1 MPWTFWTFL
10 FASLTTARLTARY
23 GRRVLSAGA
32 VLQAVGLVGLAGTL
46 FAAWPDVNVLRLAP
60 AMAVA
65 GFGQGL
71 VMSPLFGFVLAG
83 VPAARA
89 GVGSG
94 VLATTQQTALALG
107 VASLGS
113 LFLSLAS
120 SNSLGMR
127 DAFVVVLAVQT
138 CVAVVVAVAARTLP
152 GPVQQTAVTQ
162 QRAPEAALKAA

>member
-1 MPWTFWTFL
+1 IVPPSLLGLPGMQRGLAIAVPFFAGFGAFMFVCAISLQQGAHLTPLRAGLALVPMALTFL

-83 VPAARA
+83 VPDARA

-107 VASLGS
+107 VA
-113 LFLSLAS
+113 
-120 SNSLGMR
+120 
-127 DAFVVVLAVQT
+127 
-138 CVAVVVAVAARTLP
+138 
-152 GPVQQTAVTQ
+152 
-162 QRAPEAALKAA
+162 